1 MKSKKYATDTS
12 KLCYISKRT
21 NKQQQ
26 KQQQKQKPVDFY
38 KV

>member
-26 KQQQKQKPVDFY
+26 KQKPVDFY